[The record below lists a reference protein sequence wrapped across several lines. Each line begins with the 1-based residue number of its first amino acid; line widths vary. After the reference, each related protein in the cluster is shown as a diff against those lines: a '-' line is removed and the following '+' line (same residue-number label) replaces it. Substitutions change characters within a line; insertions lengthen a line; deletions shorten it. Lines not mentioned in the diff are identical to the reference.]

1 MVVYNNKNQEYQH
14 DSFGFCGFW
23 DMLKESISLFLLWT
37 LKWEYDKNGESSD
50 SINID
55 ALITSDLLVTIA
67 STKVMDDDRLD
78 ISRNIQEWASLC
90 LGLHLASYEVMVDD
104 ILWLVVG
111 CLDYIIWNNCSYI
124 MEKNKTTSIVNGRN

>member
-1 MVVYNNKNQEYQH
+1 
-14 DSFGFCGFW
+14 
-23 DMLKESISLFLLWT
+23 MLKESISLFLLWT

-55 ALITSDLLVTIA
+55 TLITSDLLVTMA
-67 STKVMDDDRLD
+67 STKAMDDDRLD
-78 ISRNIQEWASLC
+78 ISRNIQEWGSVC

-111 CLDYIIWNNCSYI
+111 CLDYIIWNNWSYI